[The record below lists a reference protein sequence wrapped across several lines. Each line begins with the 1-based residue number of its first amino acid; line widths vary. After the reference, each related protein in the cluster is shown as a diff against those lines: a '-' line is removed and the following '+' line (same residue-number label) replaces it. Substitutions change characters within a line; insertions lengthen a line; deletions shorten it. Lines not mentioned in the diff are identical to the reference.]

1 MQKVI
6 ECVPSL
12 VSEGSFLPPL
22 GSGMHRTEL
31 SMGPGLPSSS
41 IVASLASLS
50 VREIP
55 LWSGEAEDVECEGV
69 EGVEVRGNCIRTI
82 TRTHTY
88 QC

>member
-1 MQKVI
+1 M
-6 ECVPSL
+6 
-12 VSEGSFLPPL
+12 VSEGSFLPPV

-31 SMGPGLPSSS
+31 SMGPGLPSS

-55 LWSGEAEDVECEGV
+55 LWSGEAEGVECEGVEGV